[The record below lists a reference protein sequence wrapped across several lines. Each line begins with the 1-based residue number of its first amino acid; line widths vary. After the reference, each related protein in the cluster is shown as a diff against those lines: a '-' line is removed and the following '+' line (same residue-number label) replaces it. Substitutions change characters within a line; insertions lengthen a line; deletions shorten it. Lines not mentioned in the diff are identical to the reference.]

1 MEIISA
7 TAIWYHIGAKPVPI
21 RWVVARD
28 PLGKFPTQALLCTD
42 PSVDPA
48 QILSWFMLRWQV
60 ETTFQE
66 TRAHL
71 GIETQRQWSD
81 LAIQRTTPALLG
93 LFSIVTLLAD
103 RRAKRGALPIRRTA
117 WYAKETATFSDA
129 LASVRR
135 LLWTVSIY
143 SMSPEI
149 DDVRKLRAHMV
160 DRLSNALCYAA

>member
-1 MEIISA
+1 MHGPLRGSGA
-7 TAIWYHIGAKPVPI
+7 DTVLVHASLAGGDYLPGDSRPSGNRDTAP
-21 RWVVARD
+21 
-28 PLGKFPTQALLCTD
+28 
-42 PSVDPA
+42 
-48 QILSWFMLRWQV
+48 
-60 ETTFQE
+60 
-66 TRAHL
+66 
-71 GIETQRQWSD
+71 WSD

-117 WYAKETATFSDA
+117 WYAKEAATFSDA

-135 LLWTVSIY
+135 LLWAVSIY